1 MRSGSYDDIL
11 SEYPRPQM
19 RRTDYHMLNGL
30 WEYAFVPA
38 DGSSSS
44 EDPAHFTAQGIIRV
58 PFSPEALLSRVHR
71 RLEPTEYLWYHRE
84 LSFSTEELSQKEE
97 NMHCILHF
105 DAVDQEATVFLGTKQ
120 LGIHSGGYLPFS
132 LDITEYVNE
141 DPVSLYVKVRD
152 LTDTG
157 YATRGKQTLNRGA
170 LKAVKLNTEVT
181 LYTYLNVREDA
192 VDLFGFATKAE
203 LETFKNLISVSGVGP
218 KAGLAVLSELS
229 PEQVAMAIASDDL
242 KTITRAQ
249 GIGKKIA
256 QRIVLELKDKLAKAA
271 KEDSSFAQAAQ
282 NSVNV
287 STGNVPKAI
296 EALGV
301 LGYSPSD
308 VSPVLATLDSALP
321 VEQLISLT
329 LKQMGRQ

>member
-1 MRSGSYDDIL
+1 
-11 SEYPRPQM
+11 
-19 RRTDYHMLNGL
+19 ML
-30 WEYAFVPA
+30 YSV
-38 DGSSSS
+38 
-44 EDPAHFTAQGIIRV
+44 
-58 PFSPEALLSRVHR
+58 
-71 RLEPTEYLWYHRE
+71 
-84 LSFSTEELSQKEE
+84 
-97 NMHCILHF
+97 
-105 DAVDQEATVFLGTKQ
+105 
-120 LGIHSGGYLPFS
+120 
-132 LDITEYVNE
+132 
-141 DPVSLYVKVRD
+141 
-152 LTDTG
+152 
-157 YATRGKQTLNRGA
+157 RGKLIAIESNAAVVECGGVGYMCQTTMNT
-170 LKAVKLNTEVT
+170 LKAIKLNTEVT

-271 KEDSSFAQAAQ
+271 KEDSSFAQTAQ

>member
-1 MRSGSYDDIL
+1 
-11 SEYPRPQM
+11 
-19 RRTDYHMLNGL
+19 ML
-30 WEYAFVPA
+30 YSV
-38 DGSSSS
+38 
-44 EDPAHFTAQGIIRV
+44 
-58 PFSPEALLSRVHR
+58 
-71 RLEPTEYLWYHRE
+71 
-84 LSFSTEELSQKEE
+84 
-97 NMHCILHF
+97 
-105 DAVDQEATVFLGTKQ
+105 
-120 LGIHSGGYLPFS
+120 
-132 LDITEYVNE
+132 
-141 DPVSLYVKVRD
+141 
-152 LTDTG
+152 
-157 YATRGKQTLNRGA
+157 RGKLIAIESNAAVVECGGVGYMCQTTMNT

-271 KEDSSFAQAAQ
+271 KEDSSFAQTAQ

-287 STGNVPKAI
+287 SAGNVPKAI

-308 VSPVLATLDSALP
+308 VSPVLATLDSTLP

>member
-1 MRSGSYDDIL
+1 
-11 SEYPRPQM
+11 
-19 RRTDYHMLNGL
+19 ML
-30 WEYAFVPA
+30 YSV
-38 DGSSSS
+38 
-44 EDPAHFTAQGIIRV
+44 
-58 PFSPEALLSRVHR
+58 
-71 RLEPTEYLWYHRE
+71 
-84 LSFSTEELSQKEE
+84 
-97 NMHCILHF
+97 
-105 DAVDQEATVFLGTKQ
+105 
-120 LGIHSGGYLPFS
+120 
-132 LDITEYVNE
+132 
-141 DPVSLYVKVRD
+141 
-152 LTDTG
+152 
-157 YATRGKQTLNRGA
+157 RGKLIAIESNAAVVECGGVGYMCQTTMNT

-271 KEDSSFAQAAQ
+271 KEDSSFAQVAQ

>member
-1 MRSGSYDDIL
+1 
-11 SEYPRPQM
+11 
-19 RRTDYHMLNGL
+19 MLYSVRGKLIAIESN
-30 WEYAFVPA
+30 A
-38 DGSSSS
+38 
-44 EDPAHFTAQGIIRV
+44 
-58 PFSPEALLSRVHR
+58 
-71 RLEPTEYLWYHRE
+71 
-84 LSFSTEELSQKEE
+84 
-97 NMHCILHF
+97 
-105 DAVDQEATVFLGTKQ
+105 AVVECGGV
-120 LGIHSGGYLPFS
+120 GYLC
-132 LDITEYVNE
+132 
-141 DPVSLYVKVRD
+141 
-152 LTDTG
+152 
-157 YATRGKQTLNRGA
+157 QTTMNT
-170 LKAVKLNTEVT
+170 LKTVKLNTEVM

-271 KEDSSFAQAAQ
+271 KEDGSFAQAAQ

-287 STGNVPKAI
+287 SMGNVPKAI

-308 VSPVLATLDSALP
+308 VSPVLATLDSTLP

>member
-1 MRSGSYDDIL
+1 
-11 SEYPRPQM
+11 
-19 RRTDYHMLNGL
+19 ML
-30 WEYAFVPA
+30 YSV
-38 DGSSSS
+38 
-44 EDPAHFTAQGIIRV
+44 
-58 PFSPEALLSRVHR
+58 
-71 RLEPTEYLWYHRE
+71 
-84 LSFSTEELSQKEE
+84 
-97 NMHCILHF
+97 
-105 DAVDQEATVFLGTKQ
+105 
-120 LGIHSGGYLPFS
+120 
-132 LDITEYVNE
+132 
-141 DPVSLYVKVRD
+141 
-152 LTDTG
+152 
-157 YATRGKQTLNRGA
+157 RGKLIAIESNAAVVECGGVGYMCQTTMNT
-170 LKAVKLNTEVT
+170 LKAIKLNTEVM

-256 QRIVLELKDKLAKAA
+256 QRIVLELKDKLAKEA
-271 KEDSSFAQAAQ
+271 KEDSFFAQAAQ

>member
-1 MRSGSYDDIL
+1 
-11 SEYPRPQM
+11 
-19 RRTDYHMLNGL
+19 ML
-30 WEYAFVPA
+30 YSV
-38 DGSSSS
+38 
-44 EDPAHFTAQGIIRV
+44 
-58 PFSPEALLSRVHR
+58 
-71 RLEPTEYLWYHRE
+71 
-84 LSFSTEELSQKEE
+84 
-97 NMHCILHF
+97 
-105 DAVDQEATVFLGTKQ
+105 
-120 LGIHSGGYLPFS
+120 
-132 LDITEYVNE
+132 
-141 DPVSLYVKVRD
+141 
-152 LTDTG
+152 
-157 YATRGKQTLNRGA
+157 RGKLIAIESNAAVVECGGVGYMCQTTMNT

-192 VDLFGFATKAE
+192 VDLIGFATKAE

-271 KEDSSFAQAAQ
+271 KEDSSFAQVAQ